1 MTNFKRVTFQLDKNQ
16 IHITYSSEEYD
27 RHVIDS
33 ILYMRGYRKISDE
46 EWSNIFVE
54 LNNYKTTQMKVHKDS
69 IQNIKLA

>member
-1 MTNFKRVTFQLDKNQ
+1 MTKYKRVTFQLEKNQ
-16 IHITYSSEEYD
+16 IHTTYSSEEYD

-33 ILYMRGYRKISDE
+33 ILYMRGYRKVSDE

-54 LNNYKTTQMKVHKDS
+54 LNNYKTTQMIVHKDS